1 MYIGALRIE
10 LYMPQ
15 CHNLKE
21 KRQVI
26 RSVIDRI
33 LNRFNVAVAE
43 VDKQELWQACSLGI
57 ACVSNREYAAR
68 ETLNRV
74 DRSVRSSGKAEVL
87 ESQAFIFKP

>member
-26 RSVIDRI
+26 RSLIDRI
-33 LNRFNVAVAE
+33 SNRFNVAVAE
-43 VDKQELWQACSLGI
+43 IDKQDLWQACSMGI
-57 ACVSNREYAAR
+57 ACISNREYAAR
-68 ETLNRV
+68 EMLDRV
-74 DRSVRSSGKAEVL
+74 DRAVRSAGKAEVL
-87 ESQAFIFKP
+87 DSQVTIFTP